1 VARRRNLGIIVEQI
15 GRITLIVRNLLEFS
29 RRREPLVQDVD
40 LAAVTERV
48 LELLEGEFAR
58 AAIRVVRRGEAP
70 PPVRGDPH
78 LLHQVVL
85 NVVLNAVQALESV
98 QGERE
103 LRVRFG
109 AAALAGVHAGE
120 TVEAALLEVEDT
132 GPGIPGDVLPQIFE
146 PFFTTRIGGQGTGL
160 GLAVAAGIVEEHGG
174 KLEAASAGAEDGS
187 RQGAV
192 FRLLLPAAREE
203 AAHA

>member
-1 VARRRNLGIIVEQI
+1 
-15 GRITLIVRNLLEFS
+15 
-29 RRREPLVQDVD
+29 
-40 LAAVTERV
+40 
-48 LELLEGEFAR
+48 
-58 AAIRVVRRGEAP
+58 GEAP

-109 AAALAGVHAGE
+109 AAAIAGVHAGE
-120 TVEAALLEVEDT
+120 YVEAAVLEVEDT
-132 GPGIPGDVLPQIFE
+132 GPGIADDVLPQIFE

-174 KLEAASAGAEDGS
+174 KLEAANVEAGH
-187 RQGAV
+187 GAV
-192 FRLLLPAAREE
+192 FRLLLPAAKE
-203 AAHA
+203 AVAHA